1 MYARKSLLLAAKLIG
16 LTILYALMFILGTT
30 VFPIPLHADKTPGQM
45 TALLV
50 GVLVMSA
57 VDTLVVALL
66 ILRSRWHGW
75 RLMAALAFSLY
86 GVMTFMSQIEVVW
99 FGAALGIPSAWL
111 LPLFLGT
118 LPIALGFVPLAVL
131 VLGKG
136 RPSII
141 DPQPPVALPVG
152 VGAWAWRLALIAVV
166 YVVLYFGAGYI
177 VAWQNPELRNL
188 YGNGADSRA
197 FHPVL
202 LPAFQLLRGV
212 LWTLLALPVIRMSRG
227 GSWQVALL
235 VGMLFALPM
244 NMAHAIPNDLMS
256 ASVRLSHF
264 IETVSSNFIF
274 GLLVVGLLTWRP
286 VRAARP
292 REVLPSAQ

>member
-1 MYARKSLLLAAKLIG
+1 MYARKLLILGAKLIG
-16 LTILYALMFILGTT
+16 LTMLYALMFILGTSL
-30 VFPIPLHADKTPGQM
+30 FSLPLHADQTPEKV

-57 VDTLVVALL
+57 VDTLVVSLL

-86 GVMTFMSQIEVVW
+86 GVMTFMSQIETAW
-99 FGAALGIPSAWL
+99 FGPSLGIPASWL
-111 LPLFLGT
+111 LPLFLGS
-118 LPIALGFVPLAVL
+118 LPIMLGFVPMAVL

-136 RPSII
+136 RPSVA
-141 DPQPPVALPVG
+141 DPEPAVALPAGIGDWV
-152 VGAWAWRLALIAVV
+152 WRLALIAVA

-177 VAWQNPELRNL
+177 IAWQNPELRNL
-188 YGNGADSRA
+188 YGSGADPRV

-212 LWTLLALPVIRMSRG
+212 LWTLFALPVIRMSRG

-235 VGMLFALPM
+235 VGLLYALPM
-244 NMAHAIPNDLMS
+244 NMAHAVPNDLMS

-274 GLLVVGLLTWRP
+274 GLLVVSFLTWRP
-286 VRAARP
+286 VRAVRP
-292 REVLPSAQ
+292 SKALPSAQ